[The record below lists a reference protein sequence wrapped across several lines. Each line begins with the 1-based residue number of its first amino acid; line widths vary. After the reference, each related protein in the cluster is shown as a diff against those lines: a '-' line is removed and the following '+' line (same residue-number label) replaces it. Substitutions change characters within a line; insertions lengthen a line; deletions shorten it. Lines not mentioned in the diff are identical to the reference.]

1 MMNEVKLILDSGS
14 TKTEWCLLKNNK
26 PSIFTTQGMSPYF
39 VDATGIEKIV
49 TEEARPFIKKNQPGQ
64 VFFYGTGCK
73 SVENRRMIKKVFQ
86 KLFPGAVIT
95 VDNDLSGAA
104 KSLCG
109 DEKGNACILGTGS
122 NSCY

>member
-1 MMNEVKLILDSGS
+1 MNEVKLILDSGS

-49 TEEARPFIKKNQPGQ
+49 TEEARPFIKKNQPNQ

-73 SVENRRMIKKVFQ
+73 SVEAF
-86 KLFPGAVIT
+86 
-95 VDNDLSGAA
+95 AA
-104 KSLCG
+104 GDARGLLCL
-109 DEKGNACILGTGS
+109 N
-122 NSCY
+122 